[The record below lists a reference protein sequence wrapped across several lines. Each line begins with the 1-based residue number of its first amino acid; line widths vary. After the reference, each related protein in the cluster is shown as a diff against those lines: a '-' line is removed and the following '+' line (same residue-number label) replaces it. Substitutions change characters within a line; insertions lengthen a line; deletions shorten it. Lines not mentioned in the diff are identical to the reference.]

1 MGGGPGA
8 PHPPASLPGQADS
21 AAAPQGREEGRHLP
35 LRPRHP
41 GLGNEEPGEARGRGA
56 ALSGGGQTRRRG
68 LRAHPSP
75 LLRGR
80 SRSSWRRS
88 PLCCCWPCCAGW
100 TGPSTPPSTPSA
112 TTPSCST
119 PSAVSASRRHPP
131 AKFPPRFFQ
140 LCHLLLGS
148 TLWPCNPTVAT
159 GPPRPTPFVSA
170 AGRGGKSAAEGRGG
184 FSALT
189 SPRPLHT
196 DFPDTRPAPL

>member
-8 PHPPASLPGQADS
+8 PHPTASLPGQADS

-56 ALSGGGQTRRRG
+56 DLSGGGQTRRRG

-75 LLRGR
+75 LLWGR
-80 SRSSWRRS
+80 YRSSWRRY
-88 PLCCCWPCCAGW
+88 PFCCCWPCCAGW

-119 PSAVSASRRHPP
+119 PSAVSAVPETFPRQIPTPILPIVPP
-131 AKFPPRFFQ
+131 PP
-140 LCHLLLGS
+140 GVDS
-148 TLWPCNPTVAT
+148 VAT